1 MAIFYDAFQFLW
13 NIGFSRIISFI
24 LTYAIIDFI
33 LAKTKIV
40 EDPAVRG
47 IIALAIAF
55 GAAMFDLYSKFILTY
70 VAWFAALVIMMV
82 FAMFAWGAVTG
93 EEGVNKFMEFM
104 RTDSRFGKALLLLI
118 IVMFFM
124 VSARVFSTQLFSAS
138 PESLM
143 ETSDP
148 TAIAMAVLRSPY
160 ISALFVTTFVFIAVV
175 MAVQG
180 IGWNKND

>member
-1 MAIFYDAFQFLW
+1 MAIFYDAFKFLW
-13 NIGFSRIISFI
+13 DIGFSRIISFI

-33 LAKTKIV
+33 LSKTKII

-47 IIALAIAF
+47 LISVTIAL
-55 GAAMFDLYSKFILTY
+55 GAAMFDLYSAFILTY
-70 VAWFAALVIMMV
+70 AAWFAALVIMMV

-93 EEGVNKFMEFM
+93 EEGVKQFMEFM

-124 VSARVFSTQLFSAS
+124 VSARVFSSQLFSSS

-148 TAIAMAVLRSPY
+148 TAIAMAVIRSPY
-160 ISALFVTTFVFIAVV
+160 ISALFVTVFIFVVVV

-180 IGWNKND
+180 IGWSKND